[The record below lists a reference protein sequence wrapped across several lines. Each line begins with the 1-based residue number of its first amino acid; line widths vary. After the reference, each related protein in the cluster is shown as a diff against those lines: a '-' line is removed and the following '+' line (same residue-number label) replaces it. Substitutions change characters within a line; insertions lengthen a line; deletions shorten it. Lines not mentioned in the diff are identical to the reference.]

1 MQPCLVFTQCKYE
14 RVNIKK
20 SLGRS
25 KDLSQ
30 AKKDSVNV
38 LVLTLQYFIK
48 KYIKNPENVQ
58 GKKKNEKD

>member
-1 MQPCLVFTQCKYE
+1 
-14 RVNIKK
+14 VNIKK